1 MSQKINCEVHS
12 CKYNGQ
18 ENCICML
25 KNITIM
31 PCRNCNSGKTDESK
45 CGSYEA
51 RLSSFLLR
59 KLGLYDII

>member
-25 KNITIM
+25 KNITVM
-31 PCRNCNSGKTDESK
+31 PCKNCDSGKADESK

-51 RLSSFLLR
+51 RL
-59 KLGLYDII
+59 

>member
-18 ENCICML
+18 EKCICML
-25 KNITIM
+25 NNITVK
-31 PCRNCNSGKTDESK
+31 PCKNCASGKTDESK

-51 RLSSFLLR
+51 RN
-59 KLGLYDII
+59 